1 MNDDRLVLHGS
12 FTSSSSYKPMLF
24 LALSGLPFSFRTVNL
39 KNGVQ
44 KQPAH
49 LAINRYGQVPVLQH
63 RGLTL
68 MMSNVILDYL
78 ARTTGKFEAE
88 SEQDRI
94 HAREWLSWENDA
106 ITNVARV
113 RHFARFRPDVDPM
126 IVNFFRPRPRR
137 RSTSSTAIWPAG
149 NGSWATAAPSPISA
163 AWAAWC
169 SWPKAAC
176 RSTTARTPRLARP
189 ADGDA
194 GLRAALRPH
203 SQEGRRVRVEPTSV
217 ARSVPA
223 ARVWSFDEVLRL
235 RLRTT

>member
-1 MNDDRLVLHGS
+1 MIDAERLVLHGS

-49 LAINRYGQVPVLQH
+49 LALNRYGQVPVLQH

-68 MMSNVILDYL
+68 VMSNTILDYL
-78 ARTTGKFEAE
+78 ARATGRFEAA
-88 SEQDRI
+88 SEQDKW

-126 IVNFFRPRPRR
+126 IVNYFRP
-137 RSTSSTAIWPAG
+137 
-149 NGSWATAAPSPISA
+149 SA
-163 AWAAWC
+163 E
-169 SWPKAAC
+169 
-176 RSTTARTPRLARP
+176 
-189 ADGDA
+189 
-194 GLRAALRPH
+194 AALDTIDR
-203 SQEGRRVRVEPTSV
+203 SLEGRHWLVGESCTIADIGCWGRMVFMAEGGLSLDNRPNAHAWRDRLMAMPGFALPYDLIPKKDTEI
-217 ARSVPA
+217 AGRS
-223 ARVWSFDEVLRL
+223 
-235 RLRTT
+235 

>member
-1 MNDDRLVLHGS
+1 MDPDRLVLHGS

-68 MMSNVILDYL
+68 VMSNVILDYL
-78 ARTTGKFEAE
+78 ARTTGKFEPN

-106 ITNVARV
+106 IQNVARV
-113 RHFARFRPDVDPM
+113 RHFARFRPDVPQN
-126 IVNFFRPRPRR
+126 IVDYFRPG
-137 RSTSSTAIWPAG
+137 AEGA
-149 NGSWATAAPSPISA
+149 
-163 AWAAWC
+163 
-169 SWPKAAC
+169 
-176 RSTTARTPRLARP
+176 LDF
-189 ADGDA
+189 ADKWLEGKQWLVGDA
-194 GLRAALRPH
+194 CSIADLGCWGRMVFAHEGGLSIDSRPNLKAWRDRLMAMPGFGLPYDLIPKKD
-203 SQEGRRVRVEPTSV
+203 QEFGGR
-217 ARSVPA
+217 
-223 ARVWSFDEVLRL
+223 
-235 RLRTT
+235 